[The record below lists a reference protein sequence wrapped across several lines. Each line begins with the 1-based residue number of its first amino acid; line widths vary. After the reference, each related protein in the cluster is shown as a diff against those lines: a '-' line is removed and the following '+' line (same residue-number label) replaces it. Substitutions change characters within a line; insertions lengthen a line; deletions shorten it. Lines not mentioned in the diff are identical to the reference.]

1 MEVVTSSDT
10 PVFSHR
16 SGGPQPQMHG
26 AWFLLPYNYG
36 PKMGGGM
43 KTDMNWSHVDGSELS
58 VDFLVY

>member
-1 MEVVTSSDT
+1 
-10 PVFSHR
+10 
-16 SGGPQPQMHG
+16 MHG

-58 VDFLVY
+58 MDFLVY